1 MNEDITRLSHM
12 MLNAQFPK
20 TEVSPIKRIRLEG
33 LKEASIESTPR
44 YPDSYINFDIEGLD
58 PAIREHARAHI
69 NRISD
74 EMKQMLTDEILRGSH
89 DS

>member
-1 MNEDITRLSHM
+1 M
-12 MLNAQFPK
+12 MLNAQSPK

-33 LKEASIESTPR
+33 LKEASIESTRR
-44 YPDSYINFDIEGLD
+44 YPTMDIECDFDSLD

-69 NRISD
+69 QRISD
-74 EMKQMLTDEILRGSH
+74 EMQQMLIDEIIRGSD